1 MIVRRIEAISDE
13 LELLTPCVGHA
24 GNGNIHFLPVVD
36 TDDQT
41 AMDRVQ
47 ELTDAI
53 VSAALELGGTATAST
68 GLESG
73 SENFQSPLSDFKEAV
88 REAGLEDRVV
98 YVEHGDTYRF
108 EIPAARQ

>member
-53 VSAALELGGTATAST
+53 VSAALELRGTAT
-68 GLESG
+68 G
-73 SENFQSPLSDFKEAV
+73 
-88 REAGLEDRVV
+88 
-98 YVEHGDTYRF
+98 EHGIGIGKRKLPVTIVIGAVIVCNNRF
-108 EIPAARQ
+108 S

>member
-1 MIVRRIEAISDE
+1 MIVCRIEAISDE

-53 VSAALELGGTATAST
+53 VSAALDAQAPQLGGTATA
-68 GLESG
+68 
-73 SENFQSPLSDFKEAV
+73 
-88 REAGLEDRVV
+88 
-98 YVEHGDTYRF
+98 EHGIGIGKRKLPVTIVIGVVIVCNNRF
-108 EIPAARQ
+108 S